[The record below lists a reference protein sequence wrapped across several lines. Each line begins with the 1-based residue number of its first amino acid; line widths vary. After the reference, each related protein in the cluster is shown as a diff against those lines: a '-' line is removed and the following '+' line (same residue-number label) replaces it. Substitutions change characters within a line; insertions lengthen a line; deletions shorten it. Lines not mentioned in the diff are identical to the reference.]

1 MYHYGL
7 IVLMVGID
15 FVDTIVVRRVA
26 DKGTKIIEEKIQ
38 ESNWAGKNFK
48 EYEKKRRELAG
59 DRGLVSSKGTKILRI
74 KQMRE
79 TLIPDTSGRL
89 MSTSRGTGLRI
100 G

>member
-1 MYHYGL
+1 
-7 IVLMVGID
+7 MVGID

-48 EYEKKRRELAG
+48 QYEKKLRELAG
-59 DRGLVSSKGTKILRI
+59 DRGLASCKGTKILRI

-79 TLIPDTSGRL
+79 TTIPDASGFL
-89 MSTSRGTGLRI
+89 MSTGRGTGLRI

>member
-1 MYHYGL
+1 
-7 IVLMVGID
+7 MVGID

-38 ESNWAGKNFK
+38 ESNWSGKNFK
-48 EYEKKRRELAG
+48 QYEKKLRELAG
-59 DRGLVSSKGTKILRI
+59 DRGLASCKGTKTLRI

-79 TLIPDTSGRL
+79 TIIPDASGLL
-89 MSTSRGTGLRI
+89 MSTGRGTGLRI